1 MGISTNSVTRR
12 TISVMIVTSATI
24 TSDLLKQAFAK
35 RSEFTVIGC
44 PKSVDEAVRLVID
57 ERPDIAII
65 STTGKNCSFSPV
77 AVLEQFVRLGSKVRS
92 IVLSPHL
99 APDEVVA
106 CFRAQARGVLSGA
119 DTDFAVLCKCILCV
133 HAGQIW
139 ANSEQLLCLIEALSR
154 PQSLRV
160 MNSSGEPILSA
171 REQEVLHLLAE
182 GLSNRELATTLK
194 LSEHTIKNHLFRI
207 FDKLGVSS
215 RMEAVLYAMNR
226 REEPRA
232 QTASRPQHAI
242 VQVPRL
248 RTHAVRAKT
257 G

>member
-1 MGISTNSVTRR
+1 MGISTSATRR

-44 PKSVDEAVRLVID
+44 PKSPDEAIRVVID
-57 ERPDIAII
+57 QRPDIAII
-65 STTGKNCSFSPV
+65 SSAGKNSSFSTIGI
-77 AVLEQFVRLGSKVRS
+77 LEQFVRLNSKVRS

-99 APDEVVA
+99 APEEVVS

-119 DTDFAVLCKCILCV
+119 DTDFAVLCKCVLCV

-139 ANSEQLLCLIEALSR
+139 ANSEQLLCLVEALSR

-226 REEPRA
+226 REEPR
-232 QTASRPQHAI
+232 PQEAPKPRLT
-242 VQVPRL
+242 QVPRL
-248 RTHAVRAKT
+248 RAHPVRAQT